1 MLTSLSI
8 RDVVLIDELSL
19 DFQAGLSVLTGETGA
34 GKSILLDSLG
44 LALGQRAEARLVRRE
59 AKQASVAAVFDIAD
73 DHPARALIAEA
84 GLDGDGALVLR
95 RTLGADGRSRAFIN
109 DQPTSVSLLARVG
122 DCLVEVQGQFDQHGL
137 LNPAH
142 HLTILDAFAGQTR
155 ATAEMA
161 ALHAAWQTAT
171 EAHAQ
176 ALADLEAA
184 RGEEAYLRHA
194 VDELDRMAPET
205 GEETRLASART
216 RLMHAEDV
224 LRGMQEAAQAIT
236 GEGGAE
242 DGLGAALRT
251 LDRVAGKAG
260 GDLDAAIAGLD
271 RAVAEVAEV
280 QSQLDQV
287 AASFDDEGGALEK
300 IEDRLFALRDLAR
313 KHRSEVDDLPAMH
326 ADLARR
332 LAALDQ
338 DVDSIAELRAA
349 VDAAGAA
356 FEAAARNVS
365 AARQTAAGRLDQ
377 AVANELPPL
386 KMERAVFRTRVDE
399 LPAAR
404 WGPNGLDA
412 VTFEVAT
419 NPGSPPGPLNKI
431 ASGGELSRFLLA
443 LKVVLA
449 AADPIP
455 TLVFDEVDAGVGG
468 AVAAAVGERL
478 ARLGDELQVLVVT
491 HSPQV
496 AARGQQHLQVA
507 KANAGANVITQVTPL
522 TADARREEVARMLAG
537 SDITAEARAAAER
550 LIIDNTKE
558 PT

>member
-1 MLTSLSI
+1 M
-8 RDVVLIDELSL
+8 
-19 DFQAGLSVLTGETGA
+19 
-34 GKSILLDSLG
+34 
-44 LALGQRAEARLVRRE
+44 
-59 AKQASVAAVFDIAD
+59 
-73 DHPARALIAEA
+73 
-84 GLDGDGALVLR
+84 
-95 RTLGADGRSRAFIN
+95 
-109 DQPTSVSLLARVG
+109 
-122 DCLVEVQGQFDQHGL
+122 
-137 LNPAH
+137 
-142 HLTILDAFAGQTR
+142 
-155 ATAEMA
+155 
-161 ALHAAWQTAT
+161 
-171 EAHAQ
+171 
-176 ALADLEAA
+176 
-184 RGEEAYLRHA
+184 
-194 VDELDRMAPET
+194 
-205 GEETRLASART
+205 
-216 RLMHAEDV
+216 
-224 LRGMQEAAQAIT
+224 
-236 GEGGAE
+236 
-242 DGLGAALRT
+242 
-251 LDRVAGKAG
+251 
-260 GDLDAAIAGLD
+260 DAAIAGLD

-349 VDAAGAA
+349 ADAAGAA

-399 LPAAR
+399 LPAAAGAER
-404 WGPNGLDA
+404 LDA
-412 VTFEVAT
+412 VTEVAT